1 MENKE
6 LIELMKQMRTHTPDE
21 RLEMFLEAAR
31 VVGLKELEQ
40 AIIGYWFDCEYVS
53 MQEKSIKVQSQ
64 TTMGDPDEFCLDCGK
79 PLHNLNTVEIEL
91 IPGSDPEIIKICSD
105 CDVE

>member
-1 MENKE
+1 
-6 LIELMKQMRTHTPDE
+6 MRIYTPDE

-40 AIIGYWFDCEYVS
+40 AIIGYWFDCEYEDYAEA
-53 MQEKSIKVQSQ
+53 QEKSIKVQSQ
-64 TTMGDPDEFCLDCGK
+64 TTMDSPDKFCLDCGK
-79 PLHNLNTVEIEL
+79 PLHDLNTVEIKL

-105 CDVE
+105 CDVD